1 MKRFRN
7 LLFGLLCLCGQVSF
21 AWAQSPPPADIRTTL
36 PTLRPS
42 LRIFTDADGLPQNTV
57 SAIAADRN
65 GYLWVGT
72 QEGAAFYNGRTWTLV
87 RLPDALQADSVRA
100 ILPASDGTLW
110 FATLGGGVARRT
122 GEQWETFEK
131 AAEKP
136 PGQVFALLESV
147 ANGKPVIWA
156 AGEGCVARFA
166 DGAWSRPAEFAFKPS
181 DFAVSLAETVEP
193 SGERVL
199 WVGTNRRG
207 LIRYAGGKAVD
218 FHAGADF
225 PGRFVPSLLATRGD
239 DGKPVLWAGTNGT
252 GLVCIVGD
260 ALTVFDTKNSG
271 MPNDRVQS
279 LAESVGPDG
288 KRILWV
294 GTDGGGLAS
303 FSEGRWRAYGLK
315 QGIPSERVFAIFP
328 DSSSNGRLI
337 WVGTGGGGL
346 AKLDLGGWQSF
357 TPSVGNLPNPRVYS
371 FLETATPDGGK
382 VFWIGTGTGLVRIAN
397 GETTVFTRKE
407 GLPGD
412 AVLSLVETR
421 AADGTKTVWA
431 GLDGGLAKFSGG
443 RWIPEKTPVDGQ
455 NGAIYC
461 NFNELNGSGGSRFW
475 SGTLSG
481 IIFRDGDHW
490 SEDRSPGL
498 PSPMPIV
505 GMAAGKS
512 RNGAPVLW
520 VGVFDQGIWV
530 LEDGRWTKFADKQA
544 GIPNNRIISLFE
556 QTLPDGRRLLW
567 CGAQN
572 GGLGRFDLSDPKGRW
587 MVFTDRTT
595 PALPNNTIYRIAA
608 DAKGDLYCTTNKG
621 VTRLHPRQPTAEN
634 PTEYDVRTFTA
645 EQGLPSSECNQGA
658 FYIDSADRIWVGT
671 IAGAAMLDPLY
682 EGAAVKP
689 GPIRL
694 ERTTLNGKPWPL
706 TPTDSFRPDQNNF
719 AFEFAMLNFIEPGAT
734 RYSVQLVGY
743 DPTPTPWSP
752 DSKAVYTNLPSGKYT
767 LIVRGRDG
775 FGIES
780 PPMEMTFYI
789 RPSPWRTW
797 WAYGLYL
804 VALLGLGWS
813 LTRGRV
819 RALQADVAARQAEIE
834 EKDAELSDKT
844 ARLESGIAHA
854 RNIQRAVLP
863 DERDV
868 RAALGE
874 AFVLWKPKGSA
885 AGDFYWLHRFG
896 DAAWLAVGDCTGHGM
911 PGVLMSLIASN
922 FLNQIVIGRGVS
934 EPGDILEELHAAV
947 RRVMRAGRMP
957 EDSNG
962 LDLAVCR
969 FAPGGVTFA
978 GANRPLYVV
987 TDATG
992 LQVID
997 GDAQGIGGNIENP
1010 VFSSRY
1016 VPLDGPATVFLAT
1029 DGFASQPNAEG
1040 QSFGQRR
1047 MPDLLS
1053 QIAVRPPDEQ
1063 RIALETE
1070 LHAHKG
1076 SAPQHD
1082 DVTVIGVKLKS

>member
-7 LLFGLLCLCGQVSF
+7 LLFGLLCLCGQVAF
-21 AWAQSPPPADIRTTL
+21 AWAQTPPADIRTTL

-57 SAIAADRN
+57 SAIAVDRN

-72 QEGAAFYNGRTWTLV
+72 QEGLAFYNSRTWTTV

-100 ILPASDGTLW
+100 ILPASDGSLW
-110 FATLGGGVARRT
+110 FATLGGGVARRI

-147 ANGKPVIWA
+147 ADGKPVIWA

-166 DGAWSRPAEFAFKPS
+166 AGTWSRPAEFALKPN
-181 DFAVSLAETVEP
+181 DFAISLAETVEP

-218 FHAGADF
+218 FHGATDF

-239 DGKPVLWAGTNGT
+239 DGKPVIWAGTNGT
-252 GLVCIVGD
+252 GLVRIVGD
-260 ALTVFDTKNSG
+260 TLTVFDTKNSG

-279 LAESVGPDG
+279 IAESVGPDG
-288 KRILWV
+288 KKILWV
-294 GTDGGGLAS
+294 GTDGGGLAR
-303 FSEGRWRAYGLK
+303 FSEGRWRTFGLK
-315 QGIPSERVFAIFP
+315 QGIPSERVFSIFP
-328 DSSSNGRLI
+328 DASSNGRLV

-346 AKLDLGGWQSF
+346 AKLDLGGWQSL
-357 TPSVGNLPNPRVYS
+357 TPTVGNLPNPRVYS
-371 FLETATPDGGK
+371 FLETTGPDGGR

-397 GETTVFTRKE
+397 GETTVFSRKE

-412 AVLSLVETR
+412 SVLSLAESV

-431 GLDGGLAKFSGG
+431 GLDGGLAKFSNG
-443 RWIPEKTPVDGQ
+443 RWIPEPSPVDGKS
-455 NGAIYC
+455 GTIYC
-461 NFNELNGSGGSRFW
+461 DFKESRGPSGAKLW

-481 IIFRDGDHW
+481 LIFRDGDRW
-490 SEDRSPGL
+490 TEDTSQGL
-498 PSPMPIV
+498 PSPRPV
-505 GMAAGKS
+505 LGMATGISAS
-512 RNGAPVLW
+512 GAPVLW
-520 VGVFDQGIWV
+520 AGIFDQGVWV
-530 LEDGRWTKFADKQA
+530 LEDGRWTKFADKQT
-544 GIPNNRIISLFE
+544 GLPNNRALALFE
-556 QTLPDGRRLLW
+556 QALPDGRRLLW
-567 CGAQN
+567 CGMQN
-572 GGLGRFDLSDPKGRW
+572 GGLGRFDLSDPKGSW
-587 MVFTDRTT
+587 TIFTDRTT
-595 PALPNNTIYRIAA
+595 PALPNNTVYRIAA
-608 DAKGDLYCTTNKG
+608 DAKGDLFCTTNKG
-621 VTRLHPRQPTAEN
+621 VVRLHPRQPTPET
-634 PTEYDVRTFTA
+634 PTDYEIRTFTA
-645 EQGLPSSECNQGA
+645 EQGLPSGECNQGA
-658 FYIDSADRIWVGT
+658 FYIDSASRIWVGT

-682 EGAAVKP
+682 EVMTVKP

-694 ERTTLNGKPWPL
+694 ERTTINGKPWPL
-706 TPTDSFRPDQNNF
+706 TPADVFRPDQNNF
-719 AFEFAMLNFIEPGAT
+719 TFEFAMLNFVEPGAT

-743 DPTPTPWSP
+743 DPAPTPWSAEA
-752 DSKAVYTNLPSGKYT
+752 KAVYTNLPSGMYRF
-767 LIVRGRDG
+767 IVRGQDG
-775 FGIES
+775 FGMEGQ
-780 PPMEMTFYI
+780 PMEMTFYI
-789 RPSPWRTW
+789 KPAPWRTW

-804 VALLGLGWS
+804 LAFVGVGWAF
-813 LTRGRV
+813 TRGRV
-819 RALQADVAARQAEIE
+819 RALQADVAARQAKLE

-885 AGDFYWLHRFG
+885 AGDFYWLHRSG

-934 EPGDILEELHAAV
+934 EPGDILEDLHADIL
-947 RRVMRAGRMP
+947 RVMRAGRIP
-957 EDSNG
+957 ESSNG
-962 LDLAVCR
+962 LDLAICR
-969 FAPGGVTFA
+969 FTPGGVTFA

-987 TDATG
+987 TDAAG

-997 GDAQGIGGNIENP
+997 GDRHGIGGNIEKP

-1029 DGFASQPNAEG
+1029 DGFSSQPNAEG
-1040 QSFGQRR
+1040 QSFGTRR

-1076 SAPQHD
+1076 SAPQQD